1 MHGSAEAFERL
12 VAEPQGKEH
21 EHERVGKR
29 GESAGAMVTVG
40 LLGISGALRPT
51 HREPG
56 NAERGD
62 IGKIVDRVIKQ
73 SDRTPEKTAD
83 DFSNDQAQCGDHR
96 PPEDG
101 RLKCRMR
108 MRVRMTMAMMRV
120 SGKAMAVLVRRF
132 GGIARRGPRSLRL
145 LLHPEIV

>member
-73 SDRTPEKTAD
+73 SNGTPEKSPNNFSD
-83 DFSNDQAQCGDHR
+83 DQSQRGNHSPTEHGGLQR
-96 PPEDG
+96 
-101 RLKCRMR
+101 RV
-108 MRVRMTMAMMRV
+108 RVRMRMAMMRV
-120 SGKAMAVLVRRF
+120 SGKAVAVLVSGFR
-132 GGIARRGPRSLRL
+132 
-145 LLHPEIV
+145 